1 MMDSMRASV
10 SAPIARGS
18 AVSRR
23 VTTGSGLLAVACVL
37 GLVEAAMPGLPLAPW
52 LKLGL
57 ANIAVVVALAVADGA
72 TAVVVSLGRVVIVGL
87 ATGTLGTPVG
97 LIAGAGAMAS
107 VGVMWALSS
116 RGDVFSLIGWSAAGS
131 AAHVVAQ
138 LLVASLLMGSWSL
151 MALTPV
157 SILIALPLGALTGLL
172 ARTIVS
178 RLTER

>member
-1 MMDSMRASV
+1 MDSMHASV
-10 SAPIARGS
+10 SASVIRGS
-18 AVSRR
+18 TVSRR

-52 LKLGL
+52 LRLGL

-72 TAVVVSLGRVVIVGL
+72 TAAVVGLGRVVIVGL

-97 LIAGAGAMAS
+97 LIAIAGATAS
-107 VGVMWALSS
+107 LGVMWALSS
-116 RGDVFSLIGWSAAGS
+116 RGDVFSLVGWSAAGS
-131 AAHVVAQ
+131 AAHVLAQ
-138 LLVASLLMGSWSL
+138 LLVAGSLVGSWSL
-151 MALTPV
+151 MALAPV
-157 SILIALPLGALTGLL
+157 SVLIALPLGALTGLL

>member
-1 MMDSMRASV
+1 
-10 SAPIARGS
+10 
-18 AVSRR
+18 
-23 VTTGSGLLAVACVL
+23 
-37 GLVEAAMPGLPLAPW
+37 

-97 LIAGAGAMAS
+97 LIAGAGAMSS
-107 VGVMWALSS
+107 VAVMWSLSS

-138 LLVASLLMGSWSL
+138 LLVAGLLMGSWSL

-157 SILIALPLGALTGLL
+157 SILIALPLGALTGCSPVRSSPASLNGDVTGEESRWRHDWL
-172 ARTIVS
+172 AWVLRRASSCCVAILMRSRTRS
-178 RLTER
+178 C